1 MTGRN
6 LLARHGARLLTLPRE
21 TMKRPLRQILAD
33 SDIAAVTI
41 AVLLLWSLDGTFR
54 ALWGPVSRAVGFLFT
69 AVAIFDIPYFS
80 PTLTLAD
87 RFMFVTATYLYGAV
101 VSFTAAWLLSRGL
114 RCRAAATARTP
125 SGGN

>member
-1 MTGRN
+1 
-6 LLARHGARLLTLPRE
+6 
-21 TMKRPLRQILAD
+21 MKRPFRQILAD

-87 RFMFVTATYLYGAV
+87 RFMFVTASAYLYGAV
-101 VSFTAAWLLSRGL
+101 VSFTAAWLLSRWVYGVGPVRSL
-114 RCRAAATARTP
+114 TRYSKNPIGRKHV
-125 SGGN
+125 